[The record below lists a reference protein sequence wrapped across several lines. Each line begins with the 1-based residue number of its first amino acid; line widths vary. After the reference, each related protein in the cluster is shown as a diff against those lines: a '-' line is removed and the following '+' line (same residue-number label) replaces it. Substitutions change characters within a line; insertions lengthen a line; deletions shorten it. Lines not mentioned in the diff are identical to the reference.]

1 MRAMLTLGLAAVV
14 ATPAAAQWL
23 GEPVWNSPKG
33 GTGVTI
39 GIGTLTFTAGVA
51 RWKPD
56 LATEAFTSIGG
67 NAAFRLIGG
76 SLLPFSVNLQVGA
89 ARTDSAN
96 STPAQTAVTG
106 AVGFS
111 VPLPTPG
118 ISIEPYFSPGIRY
131 HSSAGTNTTQ
141 FGYVFG
147 ANLSFGLVGLHLA
160 YDNERLKGG
169 RAPGLASPARHVAK
183 AAPSEPLGI
192 DWPARG
198 SYRSSISAGTV
209 RPGPH
214 TVFPWR

>member
-1 MRAMLTLGLAAVV
+1 MALMRTPLTV
-14 ATPAAAQWL
+14 ARSALRPTPAAAQWL

-33 GTGVTI
+33 GAGGTI
-39 GIGTLTFTAGVA
+39 SGDYGRPNSDYGSGKTWGGRASLGIGTLTLTAGVA

-56 LATEAFTSIGG
+56 LATEGFTSIGG

-131 HSSAGTNTTQ
+131 HSSGGATTTQ
-141 FGYVFG
+141 FWYVLG
-147 ANLSFGLVGLHLA
+147 PNLS
-160 YDNERLKGG
+160 
-169 RAPGLASPARHVAK
+169 
-183 AAPSEPLGI
+183 
-192 DWPARG
+192 
-198 SYRSSISAGTV
+198 
-209 RPGPH
+209 
-214 TVFPWR
+214 

>member
-1 MRAMLTLGLAAVV
+1 MRAALTVALSAFL

-39 GIGTLTFTAGVA
+39 SGDYARPNSDYGSGNTWGGRASLGIGTLTLTAGVA

-56 LATEAFTSIGG
+56 LATEGFTSIGG

-118 ISIEPYFSPGIRY
+118 ISIEPYFSPGLRY
-131 HSSAGTNTTQ
+131 HKLENPVTGASASQTK
-141 FGYVFG
+141 FGFVLG
-147 ANLSFGLVGLHLA
+147 ANLGFGLFGLHAA
-160 YDNERLKGG
+160 YDYQDSDTGDK
-169 RAPGLASPARHVAK
+169 K
-183 AAPSEPLGI
+183 
-192 DWPARG
+192 
-198 SYRSSISAGTV
+198 
-209 RPGPH
+209 
-214 TVFPWR
+214 VF

>member
-1 MRAMLTLGLAAVV
+1 MRAMLTLGLTACL

-39 GIGTLTFTAGVA
+39 SGDYARPNSDYGSGNTWGGRASLGIGTLTLTAGVA

-56 LATEAFTSIGG
+56 LATEGFTSIGG

-131 HSSAGTNTTQ
+131 RNFGPNNGTSTE

-147 ANLSFGLVGLHLA
+147 ANLSFG
-160 YDNERLKGG
+160 
-169 RAPGLASPARHVAK
+169 
-183 AAPSEPLGI
+183 
-192 DWPARG
+192 
-198 SYRSSISAGTV
+198 
-209 RPGPH
+209 
-214 TVFPWR
+214 